1 MQRVRQTMLGL
12 VILIA
17 IAGAAALPG
26 CSEDIQPA
34 VADDLNNRSFT
45 FAHGV
50 VFHPALANMPTA
62 LAFTNNSTNFALSSA
77 SGTAVGTDSL
87 NPCVLTVTFS
97 TYAPGTG
104 PQADDAMTLN
114 PCDFD
119 RASTT
124 LIIGNGT
131 TSQISTPGVLLGS

>member
-12 VILIA
+12 VLLIA
-17 IAGAAALPG
+17 IVGVAALPG

-34 VADDLNNRSFT
+34 VVDDLNNRSFT
-45 FAHGV
+45 FANGV
-50 VFHPALANMPTA
+50 IFHPALANMPTT
-62 LAFTNNSTNFALSSA
+62 LSFTNNSTNFALSSA

-97 TYAPGTG
+97 TYAPSTG
-104 PQADDAMTLN
+104 PQADDTMTLN

-119 RASTT
+119 RASKT
-124 LIIGNGT
+124 LIVGNGT
-131 TSQISTPGVLLGS
+131 ISQISTPGVFLGS

>member
-12 VILIA
+12 VLLIA
-17 IAGAAALPG
+17 IVGVAALPG

-34 VADDLNNRSFT
+34 VVDDLNNRSFT
-45 FAHGV
+45 FANGV
-50 VFHPALANMPTA
+50 IFHPALANMPTT
-62 LAFTNNSTNFALSSA
+62 LSFTNNSTNFALSSA

-104 PQADDAMTLN
+104 PQAPDAMTLN

-119 RASTT
+119 TASKT
-124 LIIGNGT
+124 LIVGNGT
-131 TSQISTPGVLLGS
+131 ISQVSAPGVLLGS

>member
-12 VILIA
+12 VMLIA

-45 FAHGV
+45 FANGG
-50 VFHPALANMPTA
+50 VFHSALANMSTA
-62 LAFTNNSTNFALSSA
+62 LAFTNNSTNFALSAA

-104 PQADDAMTLN
+104 PQANDAMTLN

-119 RASTT
+119 RADKT

-131 TSQISTPGVLLGS
+131 TSQISAPGVLLGS